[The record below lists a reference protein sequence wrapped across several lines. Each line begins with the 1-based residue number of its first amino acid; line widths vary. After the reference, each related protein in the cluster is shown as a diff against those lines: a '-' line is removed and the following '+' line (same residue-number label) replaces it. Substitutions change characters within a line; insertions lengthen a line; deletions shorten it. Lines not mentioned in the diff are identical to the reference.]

1 MENKL
6 QPLHE
11 ALIYVE
17 EKQVVKLEEFNGWG
31 KNAAR
36 GIVGKMEAM
45 GLVERSIENSTTIIK
60 LSQPGY
66 AYLNSLLD
74 SLHND
79 VAHWDKK
86 WRLVWF
92 SVAEKERSCR
102 DRLRRYL
109 EQIGMRPILNSLWVS
124 PLPVVE
130 DVLKQAGEL
139 NLLKNIAIVETDKIS
154 GISDHQILDSWNFEG
169 SKDSFYQFIQ
179 KYSDIK
185 HDTLDSFSA
194 KKIIFE
200 YALILKDEPRLP
212 IELFPSD
219 WPRYR
224 ADQIYKK
231 VKKRIGQ

>member
-6 QPLHE
+6 QPLYE

-17 EKQVVKLEEFNGWG
+17 QKQVVNLEDFNGWG

-45 GLVERSIENSTTIIK
+45 GLVERSVENSSTMIR
-60 LSQPGY
+60 LSQSGY
-66 AYLNSLLD
+66 AFLNTLLD
-74 SLHND
+74 SLHSD
-79 VAHWDKK
+79 VAHWDGK

-92 SVAEKERSCR
+92 SVPEKKRSHR

-109 EQIGMRPILNSLWVS
+109 EQIGMRPILNSLWIS
-124 PLPVVE
+124 PLPVAK
-130 DVLKQAGEL
+130 DVLKQADFL
-139 NLLKNIAIVETDKIS
+139 NLLENVAVVETDKIA
-154 GISDHQILDSWNFEG
+154 GISDRQILRSWDFEG
-169 SKDSFYQFIQ
+169 SKDSLYGFIK
-179 KYSDIK
+179 KYSETK
-185 HDTLDSFSA
+185 YETLDSFSA

-200 YALILKDEPRLP
+200 YALILKCEPKLP

-219 WPRYR
+219 WPKYR

-231 VKKRIGQ
+231 VKKQIA